1 MLRLAVTTAIAPP
14 RLITAAEFLLLE
26 RVPGK
31 RYELIRGVLKEK
43 DVSTG
48 EPHSATVYFSTFRL
62 GLYVETYGYGELR
75 TGEPGYRLERNPD
88 TVRSPD
94 IAWFAP
100 GRIPPETT
108 GYPELTPDL
117 CIEVA
122 SPSNA
127 RADRLLSHKAQ
138 MWLHHGAREV
148 WVLNPEDTTLTRC
161 RPNTPPEI
169 LAANNTLDGGDLLPG
184 FSVAVWQ
191 LFRRQR

>member
-1 MLRLAVTTAIAPP
+1 MTTTIAAPTGLMTADDLLAM
-14 RLITAAEFLLLE
+14 E

-48 EPHSATVYFSTFRL
+48 EPHGEVVSFAHGRLFVHHIAT
-62 GLYVETYGYGELR
+62 GYGELR

-100 GRIPPETT
+100 GRLFPGIT

-127 RADRLLSHKAQ
+127 RSDRLLADKAQ
-138 MWLHHGAREV
+138 MWLDFGAREV
-148 WVLNPEDTTLTRC
+148 WVLNPEDTTLTRY
-161 RPNTPPEI
+161 RPNTPPVTLDADDI
-169 LAANNTLDGGDLLPG
+169 LDGGDLLPG
-184 FSVAVWQ
+184 FSIAIWR

>member
-1 MLRLAVTTAIAPP
+1 MTTTATAPP

-43 DVSTG
+43 EVSTSD
-48 EPHSATVYFSTFRL
+48 PHGDTVSHCH
-62 GLYVETYGYGELR
+62 GILYYRIIMTADYGDLR

-100 GRIPPETT
+100 GRIPPETA

-127 RADRLLSHKAQ
+127 RADSLLSDKAQ

-148 WVLNPEDTTLTRC
+148 WVLNPEDTTLTRY
-161 RPNTPPEI
+161 RPNTPPAI
-169 LAANNTLDGGDLLPG
+169 LAADDTLDGGNLLPG
-184 FSVAVWQ
+184 FSIAVWQ

>member
-1 MLRLAVTTAIAPP
+1 MTTAIAPP
-14 RLITAAEFLLLE
+14 RLITADEFLLME

-31 RYELIRGVLKEK
+31 RYELIRGTLKEK

-48 EPHSATVYFSTFRL
+48 DPHGAVVSHVHGRLYIHHLAT
-62 GLYVETYGYGELR
+62 GYGELR

-94 IAWFAP
+94 VAWFAP
-100 GRIPPETT
+100 GRIPPGTA

-127 RADRLLSHKAQ
+127 RADRLLSDKAQ
-138 MWLHHGAREV
+138 MWLNYGAREV
-148 WVLNPEDTTLTRC
+148 WVLNPEDTTVTRY
-161 RPNTPPEI
+161 RPNTPPAI
-169 LAANNTLDGGDLLPG
+169 LAQDDTLDGGELLPG
-184 FSVAVWQ
+184 FSIPVWQ
-191 LFRRQR
+191 LFRLKR